1 MRFFTSVY
9 GDRYVPFLRVFLQS
23 LIDTHPNAPVT
34 VMWSEIEAIE
44 IELLSIHFPKVKFDH
59 CELGTAGIDDENLK
73 RKTRMKRSEQKKR
86 QPSKRGKNKPSLK
99 LTIPS
104 RRGRRKK

>member
-1 MRFFTSVY
+1 MLAVLRLILQ
-9 GDRYVPFLRVFLQS
+9 GEDIMGVP
-23 LIDTHPNAPVT
+23 HNGK
-34 VMWSEIEAIE
+34 E
-44 IELLSIHFPKVKFDH
+44 KF
-59 CELGTAGIDDENLK
+59 ENLI

-86 QPSKRGKNKPSLK
+86 PPRKGEKNKLVLQ

>member
-1 MRFFTSVY
+1 MLAV
-9 GDRYVPFLRVFLQS
+9 LRLILQREDIMGVS
-23 LIDTHPNAPVT
+23 HNGK
-34 VMWSEIEAIE
+34 E
-44 IELLSIHFPKVKFDH
+44 KF
-59 CELGTAGIDDENLK
+59 ENLI

-86 QPSKRGKNKPSLK
+86 PPRKGEKNKLVLQ

>member
-1 MRFFTSVY
+1 
-9 GDRYVPFLRVFLQS
+9 LRLILQGED
-23 LIDTHPNAPVT
+23 IMGVTHNGK
-34 VMWSEIEAIE
+34 E
-44 IELLSIHFPKVKFDH
+44 KF
-59 CELGTAGIDDENLK
+59 ENLI

-86 QPSKRGKNKPSLK
+86 PPRKGEKNKLVLQ